1 MRFVLVGTGTTVPDA
16 ARGPA
21 GFLVESEGRRIL
33 VDGGTG
39 TLTRLAGLGVDART
53 LDGGV
58 YSHRHVD
65 HCGDLVPLLFTM
77 KVGPEIQRTTDYPIW
92 AGAGFADFF
101 RGLEGVYGRWI
112 QPEAWKVRVTE
123 LPLDAPASAELPGG
137 VRLDT
142 RPAAH
147 TAGALHLS
155 FTGPDGFRVV
165 FSGDTGPSEALVE
178 LARGADVLVTECA
191 VPQQDPWGA
200 HLWPDE
206 VARIVGAARP
216 RRVVLT
222 HLYPM
227 VDPEEALAVVRAAG
241 VPVER
246 GEDGQVLTR

>member
-21 GFLVESEGRRIL
+21 GFLVESDGARIL

-39 TLTRLAGLGVDART
+39 TLGRLAALGVDART
-53 LDGGV
+53 LDAGV

-77 KVGPEIQRTTDYPIW
+77 KVGVDVPRHRDYPIW
-92 AGAGFADFF
+92 AGAGFLDFF

-123 LPLDAPASAELPGG
+123 LPLDAPGAATLPGG

-142 RPAAH
+142 RPAVH
-147 TAGALHLS
+147 SAGALHLA

-165 FSGDTGPSEALVE
+165 FSGDTGPSPALAE
-178 LARGADVLVTECA
+178 LARDADVLVTECA
-191 VPQQDPWGA
+191 VPEPDAWNS
-200 HLWPDE
+200 HLHPAA
-206 VARIVGAARP
+206 VAEIVAAARP
-216 RRVVLT
+216 KRVVLT

-227 VDPEEALAVVRAAG
+227 VDPDAALAEVRATG

-246 GEDGQVLTR
+246 GYDGQVLTA

>member
-1 MRFVLVGTGTTVPDA
+1 MRFTLVGTGTTVPDA
-16 ARGPA
+16 DRGPA
-21 GFLVESEGRRIL
+21 AFLVESDGARIL

-39 TLTRLAGLGVDART
+39 TIRRLASLGVDARM

-77 KVGPEIQRTTDYPIW
+77 KVGPERARNRDYPIW
-92 AGAGFADFF
+92 AGAGFGDFL
-101 RGLEGVYGRWI
+101 RGLEGVYGSWI
-112 QPEAWKVRVTE
+112 QSESWRAVVTE
-123 LPLDAPASAELPGG
+123 LPLDGLGTARLPGG

-147 TAGALHLS
+147 SAGALHLA

-165 FSGDTGPSEALVE
+165 FSGDTGPSPALAE
-178 LARGADVLVTECA
+178 LSRDADVLVTECA
-191 VPQQDPWGA
+191 VPTPDAWNS
-200 HLWPDE
+200 HLCPAE
-206 VARIVGAARP
+206 VAALINAARP
-216 RRVVLT
+216 KRVVLT

-227 VDPEEALAVVRAAG
+227 VDPEEALAVVRATG

-246 GEDGQVLTR
+246 GYDGQVIEA

>member
-39 TLTRLAGLGVDART
+39 TIGRLAALGVDART

-77 KVGPEIQRTTDYPIW
+77 KVGPERARDRDYPIW
-92 AGAGFADFF
+92 AGAGMIEFL

-112 QPEAWKVRVTE
+112 QAESWRAVVTE
-123 LPLDAPASAELPGG
+123 LPLDGPGSANLPGG

-142 RPAAH
+142 RPAVH
-147 TAGALHLS
+147 SAGALHLS

-165 FSGDTGPSEALVE
+165 FSGDTGPSAALAD

-191 VPQQDPWGA
+191 VPEPDPWNS
-200 HLWPDE
+200 HLCPPE
-206 VARIVGAARP
+206 VAALIDAARP
-216 RRVVLT
+216 KRVVLT

-227 VDPEEALAVVRAAG
+227 VDPEEALRVVRAVG

-246 GEDGQVLTR
+246 GFDGQILER